1 MHLGEIENM
10 CKDFETR
17 LGKRA
22 IPPQVRR
29 KISRDLAA
37 FAREVIQTVRAG
49 RPDANEIAKYALM
62 SPVIQR
68 GIAENLKE

>member
-10 CKDFETR
+10 CRDFEKR
-17 LGKRA
+17 MSKRA

-29 KISRDLAA
+29 KISQDLAA
-37 FAREVIQTVRAG
+37 FAREVIANVREG

-68 GIAENLKE
+68 GIAENVKG